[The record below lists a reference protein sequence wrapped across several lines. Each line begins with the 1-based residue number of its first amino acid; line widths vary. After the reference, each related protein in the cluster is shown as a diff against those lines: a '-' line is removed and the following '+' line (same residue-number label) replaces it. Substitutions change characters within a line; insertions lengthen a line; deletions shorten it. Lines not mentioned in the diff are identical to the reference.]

1 VNLREVTLTNWRSYQ
16 TAHFRF
22 PAPTNRKNIILIGA
36 QNGGGKT
43 SLFEA
48 IVLGVF
54 GRDGLPL
61 LPPPKTNRDPEQ
73 AEKSTEQRG
82 RGGWNYDRLME
93 GILNRT
99 AFRAQRMS
107 CGVQLAFEDDDGE
120 ALHLHRSWHFRPSG
134 VHKPAD
140 EDVRLFEGEARR
152 PDAPPPAVNDE
163 IEWYREEIAARLLPP
178 YLAKFFLFDA
188 EQVRAYA
195 ERGMEA
201 QVKNGIEG
209 LLGLPILR
217 RLEDSLQKYAVRKR
231 QEVAAPGDQTA
242 ADVYAAIERYELEVK
257 QANDKIE
264 QIEAELPN
272 LRAERHELTE
282 RVGSVARNAD
292 ELKQIAQQE
301 QSSFEEAERLLER
314 LQQMLTGNLALSLAG
329 AQLRSETI
337 EQLEAEAKLETW
349 QAGRTQ
355 VDANLDRF
363 ILGLTERLK
372 SIAPPLVEP
381 QIEAV
386 AASARESWEYVRFP
400 PPDGCAAQV
409 IHPSLRGRE
418 RAQAI
423 TRLMNIETTSAAGAA
438 EVVATLIGH
447 RQEGERCR
455 RRRLDLEASNAAQPE
470 DTERLNQLSEEV
482 GSREAALR
490 AERAMLDVARQDLD
504 TARQKLGRIA
514 NLQDRG
520 RIPKQQADLAVKV
533 ADLTRSLLADAVPT
547 QVGAV
552 AEAMTNAWQRMA
564 RKRGMV
570 ERIEISTD
578 GAVRL
583 LNARGEDLRER
594 RLSAGEE
601 QIFTQALI
609 WAIAEVS
616 KRDFPFVVDT
626 PLGRLDQDH
635 VTAVLRDFT
644 NRDGQVFLL
653 STDREVIGENLEAIR
668 DRILQS
674 YLVETR
680 IVDGETLSIVREGYF
695 DDEVA

>member
-1 VNLREVTLTNWRSYQ
+1 
-16 TAHFRF
+16 
-22 PAPTNRKNIILIGA
+22 
-36 QNGGGKT
+36 
-43 SLFEA
+43 
-48 IVLGVF
+48 
-54 GRDGLPL
+54 
-61 LPPPKTNRDPEQ
+61 
-73 AEKSTEQRG
+73 
-82 RGGWNYDRLME
+82 M
-93 GILNRT
+93 
-99 AFRAQRMS
+99 
-107 CGVQLAFEDDDGE
+107 
-120 ALHLHRSWHFRPSG
+120 
-134 VHKPAD
+134 
-140 EDVRLFEGEARR
+140 FEGEARR
-152 PDAPPPAVNDE
+152 PAAPPPAVNDSK
-163 IEWYREEIAARLLPP
+163 EWYREEIAARLLPP

-209 LLGLPILR
+209 LLGLPVLR
-217 RLEDSLQKYAVRKR
+217 RLEDSLQKYAARKR
-231 QEVAAPGDQTA
+231 KEVAAPDNQTV
-242 ADVYAAIERYELEVK
+242 ADVYAAIERHELEAK
-257 QANDKIE
+257 QSTEKIE
-264 QIEAELPN
+264 RIEAELPR
-272 LRAERHELTE
+272 LLAERHELME
-282 RVGSVARNAD
+282 RVSAVSRTAD

-314 LQQMLTGNLALSLAG
+314 LHQMLTGNLALSLAG
-329 AQLRSETI
+329 VRLRLETI
-337 EQLEAEAKLETW
+337 NQLEAESKLETW

-363 ILGLTERLK
+363 IAGLTERLNT
-372 SIAPPLVEP
+372 IDPPLVG
-381 QIEAV
+381 QQVAAV
-386 AASARESWEYVRFP
+386 AGSARESWEYVRFP
-400 PPDGCAAQV
+400 PPEGCAEHV

-423 TRLMNIETTSAAGAA
+423 TRLMEIETTSAAGASDL
-438 EVVATLIGH
+438 VARLIAH

-455 RRRLDLEASNAAQPE
+455 RRRLDLEAANAARPE
-470 DTERLNQLSEEV
+470 DAERLNRLSEEV
-482 GSREAALR
+482 GSLETALKNEKI
-490 AERAMLDVARQDLD
+490 ALEVVKKDLD
-504 TARQKLGRIA
+504 TARQKLGRITGFE
-514 NLQDRG
+514 DRG
-520 RIPKQQADLAVKV
+520 RLPKRQADLAVKV
-533 ADLTRSLLADAVPT
+533 ADLTKSLLADAVPT

-552 AEAMTNAWQRMA
+552 AEAMTSAWQRMA

-570 ERIEISTD
+570 ERIEITTE

-644 NRDGQVFLL
+644 DRDGQVFLL
-653 STDREVIGENLEAIR
+653 STDREVIGENLEAIQ
-668 DRILQS
+668 DRVLQS

-680 IVDGETLSIVREGYF
+680 IVDGETVSAVREGYF
-695 DDEVA
+695 EMEAA